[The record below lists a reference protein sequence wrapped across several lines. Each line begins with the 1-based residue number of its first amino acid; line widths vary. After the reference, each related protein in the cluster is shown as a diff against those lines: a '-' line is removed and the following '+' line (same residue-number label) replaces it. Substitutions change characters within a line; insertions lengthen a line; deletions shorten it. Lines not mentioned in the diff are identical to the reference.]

1 MSGTP
6 RAMLEKLARNY
17 LLEHADELGLPE
29 EDLSGFES
37 AVQELTDEFDGAIAD
52 CQLEWLRRKR

>member
-1 MSGTP
+1 
-6 RAMLEKLARNY
+6 MLEKLARNY